1 MQSYKSSEEL
11 DKILL
16 KDIKSFEYNNNLKG
30 YDQIIEVEKT
40 DPKYGIP
47 CYYLVA
53 VQALERLDFTA
64 TVMAK
69 GDYVYLTD
77 NLGIFNVMKSG
88 EKQYYR
94 FYEPGL
100 FNMTVKVIIGEVQ
113 IRGAFKNYAEEFDE
127 EDNLG

>member
-1 MQSYKSSEEL
+1 
-11 DKILL
+11 
-16 KDIKSFEYNNNLKG
+16 
-30 YDQIIEVEKT
+30 
-40 DPKYGIP
+40 
-47 CYYLVA
+47 
-53 VQALERLDFTA
+53 
-64 TVMAK
+64 MAK